1 MKYEKS
7 RNRTIVKQIIKHQQ
21 ENKIVVKGQ
30 EIWLVQ
36 DIAVPRKRLVQA
48 AAADVKLGCNSC
60 TRITLASQ
68 QDDDVY

>member
-36 DIAVPRKRLVQA
+36 DIAVPRKKASASSCSRRQA
-48 AAADVKLGCNSC
+48 RV
-60 TRITLASQ
+60 
-68 QDDDVY
+68 